1 MSSKAFIETLENM
14 VSVTYGMEQLPDA
27 WMHITPG
34 QVSVGFNN
42 NDSNG
47 CLEGLNRTGVRSAYA
62 FLKCTFLRS
71 SADKMHLCIH
81 ACMRAGLHACMYTY
95 ANVTCMQTHTTHT
108 CTRAHTSTHTHAC
121 MLAHM
126 HACTHAHARKRT
138 HACMQAH
145 THARTHA
152 RTHAHTHTH
161 TH

>member
-1 MSSKAFIETLENM
+1 
-14 VSVTYGMEQLPDA
+14 MEQLPDA

-71 SADKMHLCIH
+71 SAYKMHLCIH

-108 CTRAHTSTHTHAC
+108 CTRARVHTPPHTHMHAC
-121 MLAHM
+121 MHTCMHAHA
-126 HACTHAHARKRT
+126 HVHTCACTHAHAHKRT
-138 HACMQAH
+138 HACMQV
-145 THARTHA
+145 
-152 RTHAHTHTH
+152 HTHTH
-161 TH
+161 THTH